1 MKQQRNAT
9 SPAPESDPSEW
20 VSLGEAAQIIGVH
33 PATIRNWAE
42 RGELPFR
49 RTPGGHR
56 RFRRA
61 DLEQWLAMHR
71 IAPPIEAQVLVQ
83 SALGRARLEIGDREK
98 LLQHPWYQRLSPEAR
113 ETMRRQGLRL
123 MDALIDHLANPTSAA
138 GIQVAQDVGT
148 HYGLVLKGQG
158 MSLSQAL
165 QGYFYFVDFLIEAVV
180 QLAETNTARPAAT
193 WGETLRQVNQFT
205 RATLISMIGV
215 YERE

>member
-1 MKQQRNAT
+1 
-9 SPAPESDPSEW
+9 
-20 VSLGEAAQIIGVH
+20 
-33 PATIRNWAE
+33 
-42 RGELPFR
+42 
-49 RTPGGHR
+49 
-56 RFRRA
+56 
-61 DLEQWLAMHR
+61 
-71 IAPPIEAQVLVQ
+71 
-83 SALGRARLEIGDREK
+83 
-98 LLQHPWYQRLSPEAR
+98 
-113 ETMRRQGLRL
+113 MRRQGLRL

-148 HYGLVLKGQG
+148 NYGRLLKGQG

-205 RATLISMIGV
+205 RATLISMIAV